1 MDYSYLGAGK
11 AYLREY
17 GSAAPFVEVGNAS
30 SVNFDVTEQSI
41 KLQDRTQPG
50 GGTYNEVKRIE
61 SVGVTIAMHD
71 LSPANLAR
79 AFLGTTTNTAG
90 GTATAEEVVAYK
102 GGFTPLAKVPTA
114 ITAVV
119 DAETGLVEYEAGT
132 DFEFRDGGIYIPSG
146 STIDAPEDGAPNIKV
161 TYTYGEQDTVE
172 ALTAAAKDW
181 EMVFVGLNEARS
193 GKPVRVKA
201 HRVKFG
207 PAQALA
213 LVSADE
219 HAVLE
224 VTGEVQSD
232 TSITAQGVSKYFQAV
247 LVK

>member
-30 SVNFDVTEQSI
+30 AVNFAVSEQSI
-41 KLQDRTQPG
+41 PLADRTQPG

-61 SVGVTIAMHD
+61 SVDATISMHD
-71 LSPANLAR
+71 LSPANFAR
-79 AFLGTTTNTAG
+79 AFLGTTSNTVA
-90 GTATAEEVVAYK
+90 GTATSEEVVAYV

-114 ITAVV
+114 ITSVV
-119 DAETGLVEYEAGT
+119 DATDGVTAYDEGT
-132 DFEFRDGGIYIPSG
+132 DYEFRDGGIFIPEG
-146 STIDAPEDGAPNIKV
+146 SSIPAPVGGAANIEV
-161 TYTYGEQDTVE
+161 TYSYPEQDTGE
-172 ALTAAAKDW
+172 ALTVAAKDW
-181 EMVFVGLNEARS
+181 ELLFVGLNEARS

-224 VTGEVQSD
+224 VTGKVQSD
-232 TSITAQGVSKYFQAV
+232 TSITGAGLSKYFNAI